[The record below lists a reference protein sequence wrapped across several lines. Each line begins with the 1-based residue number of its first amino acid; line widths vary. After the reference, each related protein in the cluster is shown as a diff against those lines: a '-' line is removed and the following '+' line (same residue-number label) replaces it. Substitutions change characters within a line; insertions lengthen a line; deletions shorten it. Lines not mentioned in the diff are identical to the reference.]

1 MKKLLIILCVQV
13 CLLTFTSLRIQAQN
27 TKWTDMKTEYENF
40 LRQSVFQEAERPF
53 DFESNKLKFR
63 ILSEEDRTVAV
74 FATFYYAY
82 GNTSQYQGAVGFLT
96 DTTLIGTVE
105 IPSHVTHNGS
115 VYTVTVIDNWAF
127 TGNPFITSIIIP
139 STITTIGEMAFQ
151 DNYILFYTFLGTN
164 LHEVEKDAFDT
175 YKYQEDKDYKMNMD
189 VIRHCYIYSEQPSQA
204 CTYMTNTLLH
214 VPVGCKEAY
223 QQAEGWKQYGE
234 NIVDDIEL
242 SGIHHAQLKTQDS
255 DAPTYDLQGRRV
267 AHPKQGEIYIQNGKK
282 YINK

>member
-1 MKKLLIILCVQV
+1 
-13 CLLTFTSLRIQAQN
+13 
-27 TKWTDMKTEYENF
+27 MKTEYENF

-96 DTTLIGTVE
+96 DTTLIGSVE
-105 IPSHVTHNGS
+105 IPSHLTHNGS

-234 NIVDDIEL
+234 NIVDDINLE
-242 SGIHHAQLKTQDS
+242 GIHHAQLKTQDS

-267 AHPKQGEIYIQNGKK
+267 AHLKQGEIYIQNGRKIRK
-282 YINK
+282 

>member
-82 GNTSQYQGAVGFLT
+82 GNTSQYQGAVGFVT
-96 DTTLIGTVE
+96 DTTLIGSVE

-204 CTYMTNTLLH
+204 RTYMTNTLLH

-234 NIVDDIEL
+234 NIVDDINLE
-242 SGIHHAQLKTQDS
+242 GIHHAQLKTQDS

-267 AHPKQGEIYIQNGKK
+267 AHPKQGEIYIQNGRKIRK
-282 YINK
+282 

>member
-82 GNTSQYQGAVGFLT
+82 GNTSQYQGAVGFVT
-96 DTTLIGTVE
+96 DTTLIGSVE

-189 VIRHCYIYSEQPSQA
+189 VIRHCYIYSKQPSQA

-242 SGIHHAQLKTQDS
+242 SGIHNAQLKTQDS

-267 AHPKQGEIYIQNGKK
+267 AHPKQGEIYIKNGKK
-282 YINK
+282 TAY

>member
-105 IPSHVTHNGS
+105 IPSHITYNGS

-189 VIRHCYIYSEQPSQA
+189 VIRHCYIYSKQPSQA

-234 NIVDDIEL
+234 NIVDDINLE
-242 SGIHHAQLKTQDS
+242 GIHHAQLKTQDS

-267 AHPKQGEIYIQNGKK
+267 ENPKQGEIYIQNGKK

>member
-96 DTTLIGTVE
+96 DTTLIGSVE

-255 DAPTYDLQGRRV
+255 DAPVYDLQGRKV
-267 AHPKQGEIYIQNGKK
+267 AHPKQGEIYIQKGKK

>member
-96 DTTLIGTVE
+96 DTTLIGSVE

-175 YKYQEDKDYKMNMD
+175 YKYQEDIDYKMNMD

-242 SGIHHAQLKTQDS
+242 SGIHNSQVIGNDS
-255 DAPTYDLQGRRV
+255 DAPKYDLQGRRV
-267 AHPKQGEIYIQNGKK
+267 AHPKQGEIYIQKGKK

>member
-96 DTTLIGTVE
+96 DTTLIGSVE

-115 VYTVTVIDNWAF
+115 VYTVTVIDNWAC

-234 NIVDDIEL
+234 NIVDDINLE
-242 SGIHHAQLKTQDS
+242 GIHHAQLKTQDS

-267 AHPKQGEIYIQNGKK
+267 AHPKQGEIYIQKGKK

>member
-82 GNTSQYQGAVGFLT
+82 GNTSQYQGAVGFVT
-96 DTTLIGTVE
+96 DTTLIGSVE

-234 NIVDDIEL
+234 NIVDDINLE
-242 SGIHHAQLKTQDS
+242 GIHHAQLKTQDS

-267 AHPKQGEIYIQNGKK
+267 AHPKQGEIYIQKGKK

>member
-96 DTTLIGTVE
+96 DTTLIGSVE

-234 NIVDDIEL
+234 NIVDDINLE
-242 SGIHHAQLKTQDS
+242 GIHHAQLKTQDS

-267 AHPKQGEIYIQNGKK
+267 AHPKQGEIYIQKGKK

>member
-105 IPSHVTHNGS
+105 IPSHITHNGS

-234 NIVDDIEL
+234 NIVDDINLE
-242 SGIHHAQLKTQDS
+242 GIHHAQLKTQDS

-267 AHPKQGEIYIQNGKK
+267 AYPKQGEIYIQNGRKIRK
-282 YINK
+282 

>member
-1 MKKLLIILCVQV
+1 M
-13 CLLTFTSLRIQAQN
+13 LTFTSLRIQAQN

-40 LRQSVFQEAERPF
+40 LRQSVFQEAERSF

-96 DTTLIGTVE
+96 DTTLIGSVE

-234 NIVDDIEL
+234 NIVDDINLE
-242 SGIHHAQLKTQDS
+242 GIHNSQVIIHNS
-255 DAPTYDLQGRRV
+255 DTPKYDLQGRRV

>member
-1 MKKLLIILCVQV
+1 
-13 CLLTFTSLRIQAQN
+13 
-27 TKWTDMKTEYENF
+27 MKTEYENF

-96 DTTLIGTVE
+96 DTTLIGSVE
-105 IPSHVTHNGS
+105 IPSHITYNGS

-234 NIVDDIEL
+234 NIVDDINLE
-242 SGIHHAQLKTQDS
+242 GIHHAQLKTQDS
-255 DAPTYDLQGRRV
+255 DAPVYDLQGRRV
-267 AHPKQGEIYIQNGKK
+267 AHPKQGEIYIKNGKK
-282 YINK
+282 TAY

>member
-82 GNTSQYQGAVGFLT
+82 GNTSQYQGAVGFVT
-96 DTTLIGTVE
+96 DTTLIGSVE

-234 NIVDDIEL
+234 NIVDDINLE
-242 SGIHHAQLKTQDS
+242 GIHHAQLKTQDS

>member
-96 DTTLIGTVE
+96 DTTLIGSVE

-234 NIVDDIEL
+234 NIVDDINLE
-242 SGIHHAQLKTQDS
+242 GIHHAQLKTQDS
-255 DAPTYDLQGRRV
+255 DAPVYDLQGRRV
-267 AHPKQGEIYIQNGKK
+267 AHPKQGEIYIKNGKK
-282 YINK
+282 TAY

>member
-96 DTTLIGTVE
+96 DTTLIGSVE

-234 NIVDDIEL
+234 NIVDDINLE
-242 SGIHHAQLKTQDS
+242 GIHHAQLKTQDS

-267 AHPKQGEIYIQNGKK
+267 AHPKQGEIYIQKGKK
-282 YINK
+282 VKM